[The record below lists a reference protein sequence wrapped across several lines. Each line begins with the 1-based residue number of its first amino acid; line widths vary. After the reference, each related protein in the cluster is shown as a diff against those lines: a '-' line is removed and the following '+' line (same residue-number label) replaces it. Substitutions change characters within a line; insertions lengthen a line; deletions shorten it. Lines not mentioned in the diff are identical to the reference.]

1 MAKIFTKT
9 FNATQIDS
17 AILDVAKS
25 AGSLQQKIHNVA
37 VSICLVW
44 HDSKGTI
51 EDSKLA
57 FNRLTALQNASPYHS
72 NAFSQWV
79 ALKLPMATWSKEN
92 KTWYCAVHTQINNNK
107 LMGKVYI
114 ALRDEPFWLVSPAPE
129 AKPIDLGMD
138 LERLIKKIEKR
149 IDNPVDGDVIDVASL
164 KFLRQ
169 ARDVYA
175 VVS

>member
-9 FNATQIDS
+9 FNATQIDN

-25 AGSLQQKIHNVA
+25 AGSLQQKIHNIA

-57 FNRLTALQNASPYHS
+57 FNRLTALQNASPYHA

-92 KTWYCAVHTQINNNK
+92 KTWYATKDNNK

>member
-9 FNATQIDS
+9 FNAAQIDS

-25 AGSLQQKIHNVA
+25 AGSLQQKIHNIA
-37 VSICLVW
+37 VSICKVW

-51 EDSKLA
+51 EDSKIA
-57 FNRLTALQNASPYHS
+57 FNRLTALQNASPYHA

-92 KTWYCAVHTQINNNK
+92 KTWYATKDNNK

>member
-9 FNATQIDS
+9 FNAAQIDS

-25 AGSLQQKIHNVA
+25 AGSLQQKIHNIA
-37 VSICLVW
+37 VSICKVW

-57 FNRLTALQNASPYHS
+57 FNRLTALQNASPYHA

-79 ALKLPMATWSKEN
+79 ALKLPMAAWSKEN
-92 KTWYCAVHTQINNNK
+92 KTWYATKDNNK

-114 ALRDEPFWLVSPAPE
+114 ALRDETFWMVSPAPE

>member
-9 FNATQIDS
+9 FNAAQIDS

-25 AGSLQQKIHNVA
+25 AGSLQQKIHNIA
-37 VSICLVW
+37 VSICKVW

-57 FNRLTALQNASPYHS
+57 FNRLTALQNASPYHA

-79 ALKLPMATWSKEN
+79 ALKLPMAAWSKEN
-92 KTWYCAVHTQINNNK
+92 KTWYATKDNNK
-107 LMGKVYI
+107 LMGKVYT
-114 ALRDEPFWLVSPAPE
+114 ALRDEPFWKVAPAPE

-138 LERLIKKIEKR
+138 LEKLIKKIEKR
-149 IDNPVDGDVIDVASL
+149 IDNPVDGDVIDIASL

>member
-17 AILDVAKS
+17 AILNIAKS

-57 FNRLTALQNASPYHS
+57 FNRLTALQNASPYHA

-79 ALKLPMATWSKEN
+79 ALKLPMAAWSKEN

-138 LERLIKKIEKR
+138 LERLIKRLEKR
-149 IDNPVDGDVIDVASL
+149 KDNPVNGDVIPTAAL
-164 KFLRQ
+164 KHLRE
-169 ARDVYA
+169 ARNSCA
-175 VVS
+175 VKS

>member
-17 AILDVAKS
+17 AILDIAKS

-37 VSICLVW
+37 VSICKVW

-57 FNRLTALQNASPYHS
+57 FNRLTALQNASPYHA

-79 ALKLPMATWSKEN
+79 ALKLPMAAWSKEN

>member
-9 FNATQIDS
+9 FNATQIDN

-25 AGSLQQKIHNVA
+25 AGSLQQKIHNIA
-37 VSICLVW
+37 VSICKVW

-51 EDSKLA
+51 EDSKIA
-57 FNRLTALQNASPYHS
+57 FDRLTALQNASPYHA

-79 ALKLPMATWSKEN
+79 ALKLPMAEWSKEN
-92 KTWYCAVHTQINNNK
+92 KTWYANKDNNK
-107 LMGKVYI
+107 LMGKVFI
-114 ALRDEPFWLVSPAPE
+114 ALRDETFWMVSPAPE

>member
-25 AGSLQQKIHNVA
+25 AGSLQQKIHNIA

-57 FNRLTALQNASPYHS
+57 FNRLTALQNASPYHA

-79 ALKLPMATWSKEN
+79 ALKLPMAAWSKEN
-92 KTWYCAVHTQINNNK
+92 KTWYAAVHTQINNNK

-138 LERLIKKIEKR
+138 LERLIKRLEKR
-149 IDNPVDGDVIDVASL
+149 KDNPVNGDVIPTAAL
-164 KFLRQ
+164 KHLRE
-169 ARDVYA
+169 ARNSCA
-175 VVS
+175 VKS

>member
-9 FNATQIDS
+9 FNATQIDN

-25 AGSLQQKIHNVA
+25 AGSLQQKIHNIA
-37 VSICLVW
+37 VSICKVW

-57 FNRLTALQNASPYHS
+57 FNRLTALQNASPYHA

-79 ALKLPMATWSKEN
+79 ALKLPMAAWSKEN
-92 KTWYCAVHTQINNNK
+92 KTWYAIKDNNK
-107 LMGKVYI
+107 LMVKVFI
-114 ALRDEPFWLVSPAPE
+114 ALRDETFWMVSPAPE

-149 IDNPVDGDVIDVASL
+149 IDNPVDGDVIGVASL

>member
-9 FNATQIDS
+9 FNAAQIDS

-25 AGSLQQKIHNVA
+25 AGSLQQKIHNIA
-37 VSICLVW
+37 VSICKVW

-57 FNRLTALQNASPYHS
+57 FNRLTALQNASPYHA

-79 ALKLPMATWSKEN
+79 ALKLPMAAWSKEN
-92 KTWYCAVHTQINNNK
+92 KTWYATKDNNK
-107 LMGKVYI
+107 LMGKVFI
-114 ALRDEPFWLVSPAPE
+114 ALRDETFWMVSPAPE

-138 LERLIKKIEKR
+138 LEKLIKKIEKR
-149 IDNPVDGDVIDVASL
+149 IDNPVDGDVIDIASL

>member
-9 FNATQIDS
+9 FNATQIDN

-25 AGSLQQKIHNVA
+25 AGSLQQKIHNIA
-37 VSICLVW
+37 VSICKVW

-57 FNRLTALQNASPYHS
+57 FNRLTALQNASPYHA

-79 ALKLPMATWSKEN
+79 ALKLPMAEWSKEN
-92 KTWYCAVHTQINNNK
+92 KTWYAIKDNNK
-107 LMGKVYI
+107 LMGKVFI
-114 ALRDEPFWLVSPAPE
+114 ALRDETFWMVSPAPE

-149 IDNPVDGDVIDVASL
+149 IDNPVDGDVIDVSSL

>member
-9 FNATQIDS
+9 FNATQIDN

-25 AGSLQQKIHNVA
+25 AGSLQQKIHNIA
-37 VSICLVW
+37 VSICKVW

-57 FNRLTALQNASPYHS
+57 FNRLTALQNASPYHA

-79 ALKLPMATWSKEN
+79 ALKLPMAEWSKEN
-92 KTWYCAVHTQINNNK
+92 KTWYAIKDNNK
-107 LMGKVYI
+107 LMGKVFI
-114 ALRDEPFWLVSPAPE
+114 ALRDETFWMVSPAPE

-175 VVS
+175 RVVVS

>member
-17 AILDVAKS
+17 AILNIAKS

-51 EDSKLA
+51 EDSKIA
-57 FNRLTALQNASPYHS
+57 FDRLTALQNASPYHA

-92 KTWYCAVHTQINNNK
+92 KTWYATKDNNK

>member
-9 FNATQIDS
+9 FNAAQIDS

-25 AGSLQQKIHNVA
+25 AGSLQQKIHNIA
-37 VSICLVW
+37 VSICKVW

-57 FNRLTALQNASPYHS
+57 FNRLTALQNASPYHA

-79 ALKLPMATWSKEN
+79 ALKLPMAAWSKEN
-92 KTWYCAVHTQINNNK
+92 KTWYATKDNNK

-114 ALRDEPFWLVSPAPE
+114 ALRDETFWMVSPAPE

-138 LERLIKKIEKR
+138 LEKLIKKIEKR

>member
-9 FNATQIDS
+9 FNAAQIDS

-25 AGSLQQKIHNVA
+25 AGSLQQKIHNIA
-37 VSICLVW
+37 VSICKVW

-57 FNRLTALQNASPYHS
+57 FNRLTALQNASPYHA

-79 ALKLPMATWSKEN
+79 ALKLPMAAWSKEN
-92 KTWYCAVHTQINNNK
+92 KTWYATKDNNK

-114 ALRDEPFWLVSPAPE
+114 ALRDETFWMVSPAPE

-138 LERLIKKIEKR
+138 LEKLIKKIEKR
-149 IDNPVDGDVIDVASL
+149 IDNPVDGDVIDIASL

>member
-25 AGSLQQKIHNVA
+25 AGSLQQKIHNIA

-57 FNRLTALQNASPYHS
+57 FNRLTALQNASPYHA

-79 ALKLPMATWSKEN
+79 ALKLPMGEWSKES
-92 KTWYCAVHTQINNNK
+92 KTWYATKDNNK
-107 LMGKVYI
+107 LMGKVFI
-114 ALRDEPFWLVSPAPE
+114 ALRDETFWMVSPAPE

>member
-9 FNATQIDS
+9 FNATQIDN

-25 AGSLQQKIHNVA
+25 AGSLQQKIHNIA

-57 FNRLTALQNASPYHS
+57 FNRLTALQNASPYHA

-79 ALKLPMATWSKEN
+79 ALKLPMAEWSKEN

-138 LERLIKKIEKR
+138 LERLIKRLEKR
-149 IDNPVDGDVIDVASL
+149 KDNPVNGDVIPTAAL
-164 KFLRQ
+164 KHLRE
-169 ARDVYA
+169 ARNSCA
-175 VVS
+175 VKS

>member
-17 AILDVAKS
+17 AILNIAKS

-37 VSICLVW
+37 VSICKVW

-92 KTWYCAVHTQINNNK
+92 KTWYATKDNNK

>member
-25 AGSLQQKIHNVA
+25 AGSLQQKIHNIA

-57 FNRLTALQNASPYHS
+57 FNRLTALQNASPYHA

-79 ALKLPMATWSKEN
+79 ALKLPMAAWSKEN

-138 LERLIKKIEKR
+138 LERLIKRLEKR
-149 IDNPVDGDVIDVASL
+149 KDNPVNGDVIPTAAL
-164 KFLRQ
+164 KHLRE
-169 ARDVYA
+169 ARNSCA
-175 VVS
+175 VKS

>member
-1 MAKIFTKT
+1 MTKIFTKT
-9 FNATQIDS
+9 FNATQIDN

-25 AGSLQQKIHNVA
+25 AGSLQQKIHNIA
-37 VSICLVW
+37 VSICKVW

-51 EDSKLA
+51 EDSKIA
-57 FNRLTALQNASPYHS
+57 FSRLTALQNASPYHA

-79 ALKLPMATWSKEN
+79 ALKLPMAEWSKEN
-92 KTWYCAVHTQINNNK
+92 KTWYANKDNNK
-107 LMGKVYI
+107 LMGKVFI
-114 ALRDEPFWLVSPAPE
+114 ALRDETFWMVSPAPE

>member
-9 FNATQIDS
+9 FNATQIDN

-25 AGSLQQKIHNVA
+25 AGSLQQKIHNIA
-37 VSICLVW
+37 VSICKVW

-57 FNRLTALQNASPYHS
+57 FNRLTALQNASPYHA

-79 ALKLPMATWSKEN
+79 ALKLPMAEWSKEN
-92 KTWYCAVHTQINNNK
+92 KTWYAIKDNNK
-107 LMGKVYI
+107 LMGKVFI
-114 ALRDEPFWLVSPAPE
+114 ALRDETFWMVSPAPE

-149 IDNPVDGDVIDVASL
+149 IDNPVDGDVIDVSSL

-175 VVS
+175 RVVVS

>member
-17 AILDVAKS
+17 AILDIAKS

-37 VSICLVW
+37 VSICKVW

-57 FNRLTALQNASPYHS
+57 FNRLTALQNASPYHA

-92 KTWYCAVHTQINNNK
+92 KAWYATKDNNK

-114 ALRDEPFWLVSPAPE
+114 ALRDEPFWKVAPAP
-129 AKPIDLGMD
+129 KVNPMD
-138 LERLIKKIEKR
+138 LNAEIAKLIKRAEKR
-149 IDNPVDGDVIDVASL
+149 KDNPIEGDVIDTASL

-169 ARDVYA
+169 ARDVK
-175 VVS
+175 VS

>member
-17 AILDVAKS
+17 AILDIAKS

-57 FNRLTALQNASPYHS
+57 FNRLTALQNASPYHA

-92 KTWYCAVHTQINNNK
+92 KAWYATKDNNK

-114 ALRDEPFWLVSPAPE
+114 ALRDETFWMVSPAPE

-138 LERLIKKIEKR
+138 LERLIKRLEKR
-149 IDNPVDGDVIDVASL
+149 KDNPVNGDVIPTAAL
-164 KFLRQ
+164 KHLRE
-169 ARDVYA
+169 ARNSCA
-175 VVS
+175 VKS

>member
-1 MAKIFTKT
+1 MTKIITKT
-9 FNATQIDS
+9 FTDAQIDS
-17 AILDVAKS
+17 NIV
-25 AGSLQQKIHNVA
+25 SLGTDALKVQQKIHNLA
-37 VSICLVW
+37 VSTCLVW

-57 FNRLTALQNASPYHS
+57 FNRLTAIQSASPYHS

-79 ALKLPMATWSKEN
+79 ALKLPMGEWSKES
-92 KTWYCAVHTQINNNK
+92 KTWYAKKDNNK
-107 LMGKVYI
+107 LMGKVYT
-114 ALRDEPFWLVSPAPE
+114 ALRDEPFWKVAPAPE

-138 LERLIKKIEKR
+138 LEKLIKKIEKR
-149 IDNPVDGDVIDVASL
+149 IDNPVDGDVIDIASL

>member
-1 MAKIFTKT
+1 MTKIFTKT

-17 AILDVAKS
+17 AILNIAKS

-79 ALKLPMATWSKEN
+79 ALKLPMAAWSKEN
-92 KTWYCAVHTQINNNK
+92 KTWYATKDNNK

-138 LERLIKKIEKR
+138 LERLIKRLEKR
-149 IDNPVDGDVIDVASL
+149 KDNPVNGDVIPTAAL
-164 KFLRQ
+164 KHLRE
-169 ARDVYA
+169 ARNSCA
-175 VVS
+175 VKS

>member
-17 AILDVAKS
+17 AILDIAKS

-37 VSICLVW
+37 VSICKVW

-92 KTWYCAVHTQINNNK
+92 KTWYATKDNNK
-107 LMGKVYI
+107 LMGKVFI
-114 ALRDEPFWLVSPAPE
+114 ALRDETFWMVSPAPE

-138 LERLIKKIEKR
+138 LERLIKRLEKR
-149 IDNPVDGDVIDVASL
+149 KDNPVNGDVIPTAAL
-164 KFLRQ
+164 KHLRE
-169 ARDVYA
+169 ARNSCA
-175 VVS
+175 VKS

>member
-1 MAKIFTKT
+1 MTKIFTKT

-17 AILDVAKS
+17 AILDIAKS

-37 VSICLVW
+37 VSICKVW

-57 FNRLTALQNASPYHS
+57 FNRLTALQNASPYHA

-79 ALKLPMATWSKEN
+79 ALKLPMAAWSKEN
-92 KTWYCAVHTQINNNK
+92 KTWYATKDNNK

-114 ALRDEPFWLVSPAPE
+114 ALRDEPFWMVSPAPE

-138 LERLIKKIEKR
+138 LEKLIKKIEKR
-149 IDNPVDGDVIDVASL
+149 IDNPVDGDVIDIASL

>member
-17 AILDVAKS
+17 AILNIAKS

-79 ALKLPMATWSKEN
+79 ALKLPMAAWSKEN

-114 ALRDEPFWLVSPAPE
+114 ALRDEPFWLVSPAP
-129 AKPIDLGMD
+129 KVNPMD
-138 LERLIKKIEKR
+138 LNAEIAKLIKRAEKR
-149 IDNPVDGDVIDVASL
+149 KDNPIEGDVIDTASL

-169 ARDVYA
+169 ARDVK
-175 VVS
+175 VS

>member
-9 FNATQIDS
+9 FNATQIDN

-25 AGSLQQKIHNVA
+25 AGSLQQKIHNIA
-37 VSICLVW
+37 VSICKVW

-57 FNRLTALQNASPYHS
+57 FNRLTALQNASPYHA

-79 ALKLPMATWSKEN
+79 ALKLPMAAWSKEN